1 MIDYQLLQIII
12 SLLQLMISYDSLII
26 VIVTFLLRE
35 K

>member
-1 MIDYQLLQIII
+1 MIDYQLIQIII